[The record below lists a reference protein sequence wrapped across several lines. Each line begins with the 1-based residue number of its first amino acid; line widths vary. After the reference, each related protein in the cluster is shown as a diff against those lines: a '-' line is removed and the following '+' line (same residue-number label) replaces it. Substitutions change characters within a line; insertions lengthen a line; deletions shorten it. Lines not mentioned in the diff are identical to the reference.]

1 MTRLPSLGL
10 HRRRRAAVAAF
21 ALVLVVLAPVCR
33 GLCDPAGASMAHAPG
48 AVAAEPCPGHA
59 AMAATGG
66 HEGATEQGAADPAGV
81 HDADCCETHDA
92 APAGPERPQADAPL
106 FAVVAALPVPV
117 LPVRPGGVRPSTD
130 LVRAQGPPLLQRTLR
145 FRE

>member
-1 MTRLPSLGL
+1 MTRSPFLGL
-10 HRRRRAAVAAF
+10 PRRRRAPVAAL

-33 GLCDPAGASMAHAPG
+33 ALCDPAGASMAHAPG

-66 HEGATEQGAADPAGV
+66 HEGAAEPGATDPAGA

-117 LPVRPGGVRPSTD
+117 LPVRPGVVRPSTD